1 MARQQSKQNT
11 RTEKEIE
18 MVKNRKTR
26 KQENRKRGKFN
37 ENWKDVKKLNNNGSR
52 NIKVVVV
59 AFTLELV
66 SSA

>member
-37 ENWKDVKKLNNNGSR
+37 ENWKDVKKLNNNCSR
-52 NIKVVVV
+52 K
-59 AFTLELV
+59 
-66 SSA
+66 